1 MRFVTRFGV
10 VSALAA
16 LAFVLAWPV
25 ASLAAEMRGITAT
38 EIKIGQTM
46 PYSGPV
52 SAFGAL
58 GKGEVGYFK
67 MLNERGGINGRKVN
81 LISLDDGYAPPK
93 TVEQTRR
100 LVESDEVALIFA
112 SIGTAHTTAIAK
124 YLQSKN
130 VPQLFIG
137 SGASKFADLTQYPQA
152 TLGVQGPF
160 RYEARLYA
168 RYALAKNPNAKFAV
182 ISQNDDYG
190 RDYILG
196 LKDVLGEKYD
206 SVVTAATYEIQDP
219 TIDSQIVKLKASG
232 ADVLVIAAT
241 PKFAAQSIR
250 KVFEIGWKPMTFL
263 SNVAVWVSTVMEP
276 AGLEAGVGILSTAY
290 VKDPDDPAW
299 KDDPGVRG
307 WREFMTKYV
316 PEADQHDTNY
326 VNAYN
331 SAMALE
337 AVLKACGGDH
347 VDERGPHLLPFS
359 GLQPA
364 VRIDPELCV
373 GEPAPRE
380 LDEISHLA
388 DLRHARRMDVVDA
401 GADLVRIAVVLE
413 GVEQFHLRARG
424 LDRDHVGVHGANRV
438 DDVVEFGIAHMGVDL
453 GFVAHAR
460 GTEPEAVDR
469 PVEIGLPLRLSQRQ
483 PLAQRGLVNLDHAG
497 AGGFEIADLV
507 ADRERDLPADLASR
521 CVVADERPVEDGDG
535 AGQHRLH
542 RLLRQRLCKPP
553 PFDRHR
559 LRTRD
564 VAKENRRPDA
574 ARAIGLHP
582 AVFGEDEA

>member
-1 MRFVTRFGV
+1 MRLAMGFGAL
-10 VSALAA
+10 SALA
-16 LAFVLAWPV
+16 VLTWPAV
-25 ASLAAEMRGITAT
+25 VIAADMRGVTST

-67 MLNERGGINGRKVN
+67 MVNERGGINGRKVN
-81 LISLDDGYAPPK
+81 LISLDDSYAPPK

-100 LVESDEVALIFA
+100 LVESDEVALIFS
-112 SIGTAHTTAIAK
+112 SIGTAHNTAIAK

-130 VPQLFIG
+130 IPQLFIG

-182 ISQNDDYG
+182 ISQNDDFG
-190 RDYILG
+190 RDYLLG

-206 SVVTAATYEIQDP
+206 SLVTGATYEIQDP

-299 KDDPGVRG
+299 KDDPGVKG
-307 WREFMTKYV
+307 WREFMIKYV
-316 PEADQHDTNY
+316 PDADLHDTQ
-326 VNAYN
+326 
-331 SAMALE
+331 L
-337 AVLKACGGDH
+337 CQ
-347 VDERGPHLLPFS
+347 LL
-359 GLQPA
+359 QQ
-364 VRIDPELCV
+364 C
-373 GEPAPRE
+373 
-380 LDEISHLA
+380 
-388 DLRHARRMDVVDA
+388 
-401 GADLVRIAVVLE
+401 
-413 GVEQFHLRARG
+413 
-424 LDRDHVGVHGANRV
+424 
-438 DDVVEFGIAHMGVDL
+438 
-453 GFVAHAR
+453 
-460 GTEPEAVDR
+460 
-469 PVEIGLPLRLSQRQ
+469 
-483 PLAQRGLVNLDHAG
+483 
-497 AGGFEIADLV
+497 
-507 ADRERDLPADLASR
+507 
-521 CVVADERPVEDGDG
+521 DG
-535 AGQHRLH
+535 AGS
-542 RLLRQRLCKPP
+542 
-553 PFDRHR
+553 
-559 LRTRD
+559 
-564 VAKENRRPDA
+564 
-574 ARAIGLHP
+574 RAEGLW
-582 AVFGEDEA
+582 